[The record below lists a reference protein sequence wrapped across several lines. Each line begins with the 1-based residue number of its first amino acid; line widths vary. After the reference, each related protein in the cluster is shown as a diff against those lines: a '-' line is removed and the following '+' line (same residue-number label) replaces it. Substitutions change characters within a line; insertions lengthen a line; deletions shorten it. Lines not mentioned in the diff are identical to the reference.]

1 MRGGTLQEKD
11 TQSTALTGACGRS
24 IVFSHRA
31 SRQDDATVKRDEL
44 VGCLRREWRGDE
56 AFERPVMLDCR
67 FGIDIPDVH
76 RSEMRKG
83 LHERPSFWSG
93 ACELHVLRPFG
104 MKRCRQAADTTCQEA
119 IIGEVLSLAAHREG
133 ACLGQRGS
141 PGDRA

>member
-44 VGCLRREWRGDE
+44 VGCLRLERRGDE

-83 LHERPSFWSG
+83 LHEHPSFWSG
-93 ACELHVLRPFG
+93 ACDLHVLRPFRT
-104 MKRCRQAADTTCQEA
+104 KRCRQAADTTWS
-119 IIGEVLSLAAHREG
+119 GSDHSRRFAAHREG